1 MHYQRD
7 RAKRNPCAVG
17 GCKSVMSYRATG
29 FCTGHQR
36 QYLGGK
42 DLTPTPSGKL
52 HKAQYTGDGRK
63 ICKSCDEALPLSEF
77 HKDARCAD
85 GYRAQCKPCRN
96 GYMKTYHAATGDARR
111 DYMRKRM
118 AENGDRVRELDRLRY
133 ERDKEKRVALAS
145 ENVKI
150 RRARLAGVET
160 DPGVTVPALRKIHG
174 DNCCYC
180 GVEMT
185 FKRGKRGDGIAPN
198 RATLEHVVP
207 ITKGGGH
214 TFANTALACHRCNVT
229 KNNKTTDEWAESR
242 GLLWI
247 SPKRP
252 LVATA

>member
-1 MHYQRD
+1 M
-7 RAKRNPCAVG
+7 
-17 GCKSVMSYRATG
+17 MSYRATG